1 MTRPR
6 RYLTRMSLFLTFV
19 LITVVALLPAIQQA
33 FLANA
38 ALNGLIVGVL
48 LIGIIYTFRQV
59 VMLGPELDWI
69 ENFRREDAGA
79 PISAHPVLLAPMA
92 TMMAEQQG
100 RFSLSTLSM
109 RSLLDGISARLDE
122 ARDISRYLIGLLIFL
137 GLLGTFWGLLGTLG
151 SVADTINS
159 LTVEGSDFGVMF
171 EDLKR
176 GLSGPLSGMGTAFS
190 SSLFGLAGSLILGFL
205 DLQAGQAQNRF
216 FNDLEEWLSGLTR
229 IGAAGPAVAGDASVP
244 AYVSALLE
252 QTADSLQKLER
263 VFSRSE
269 EARSAA
275 NEALGALAEQ
285 VAALADQMQAEQ
297 ELMGQLAKG
306 QDSLRPVLS
315 RLSETLENIDA
326 RQSGPLLDEASREHL
341 RNLDVHLARLAGEV
355 VDGRTQFLDEVRA
368 EIRLLAR
375 TIAAV
380 LDRDGP

>member
-6 RYLTRMSLFLTFV
+6 RYLTRMSLFLIFV
-19 LITVVALLPAIQQA
+19 LITVIALLPAFQRA

-79 PISAHPVLLAPMA
+79 PISARPILLAPMA

-100 RFSLSTLSM
+100 RFSLSTLSL

-159 LTVEGSDFGVMF
+159 LSVSGTDFGVMF

-190 SSLFGLAGSLILGFL
+190 SSLFGLAGSLVLGFL

-229 IGAAGPAVAGDASVP
+229 IGAAGPGIATDASVP

-263 VFSRSE
+263 IFAHSE
-269 EARSAA
+269 EARAA
-275 NEALGALAEQ
+275 ASEALMALAEKI
-285 VAALADQMQAEQ
+285 AALTDQMQSEQ
-297 ELMGQLAKG
+297 ELMSQLAKG
-306 QDSLRPVLS
+306 QEALRPVLS
-315 RLSETLENIDA
+315 RLGETLEQIDA
-326 RQSGPLLDEASREHL
+326 RQSGTLLDEASREHL

-355 VDGRTQFLDEVRA
+355 VDGRTRFLDEIRA

-380 LDRDGP
+380 QDQG